1 MAARGS
7 NAKKKDKRRR
17 HAKARKAA
25 AEMQPIATSHR
36 LTEASRQARERS
48 V

>member
-17 HAKARKAA
+17 HAKTRKAQKDA
-25 AEMQPIATSHR
+25 AALVTPQTRRPG
-36 LTEASRQARERS
+36 EARNR
-48 V
+48 